1 MRLRWFRIRE
11 TTAGLAP
18 DGSWMCRVRS
28 GPDCCL
34 QVCGRSSGEPIVDN
48 LAGRRF
54 GALPIFYKFV
64 RCLSVLNTFAALCVR
79 RTAELPDRFRRP
91 LPKGM
96 RKCGA
101 GASQPVTG
109 NREPEVWNPN
119 GIRNPNLKQR
129 KYNRLLNSVLAAI
142 EGGCCVHSIVRCA
155 AALTCTSYNCKF
167 G

>member
-18 DGSWMCRVRS
+18 GGSWMCRVRS

-64 RCLSVLNTFAALCVR
+64 RCLPVLNTFAAR
-79 RTAELPDRFRRP
+79 QDYRTGSGGP

-109 NREPEVWNPN
+109 NWEPEVWNPN
-119 GIRNPNLKQR
+119 GTRSPNLKQR

-142 EGGCCVHSIVRCA
+142 EGGCCVHSIVRCT